1 MINRRQTIRLNES
14 MLNRIIKETVKRVL
28 KEGIEEDN
36 GAPYYVYIDND
47 CIKEFNDINKAIK
60 FAKALSEKYP
70 DATID
75 VNDSSDENSVWGV
88 N

>member
-1 MINRRQTIRLNES
+1 MRKKNIIRLNES
-14 MLNRIIKETVKRVL
+14 MFHRIIKESVKRVL
-28 KEGIEEDN
+28 NEGIEMDN

>member
-1 MINRRQTIRLNES
+1 MYREYLIERDRLKN
-14 MLNRIIKETVKRVL
+14 L
-28 KEGIEEDN
+28 
-36 GAPYYVYIDND
+36 IDND

-75 VNDSSDENSVWGV
+75 VNDSSDENSVCDV

>member
-1 MINRRQTIRLNES
+1 MRNRIQTIRLNES
-14 MLNRIIKETVKRVL
+14 ILKRIIKESVTRVL
-28 KEGIEEDN
+28 KDFAMDN
-36 GAPYYVYIDND
+36 GAPYYVYIDYD